1 MKEEGNKRRFTEM
14 RRKASL
20 LVEQHEERHRGGKVK
35 TVLENSIRSASRRI
49 EEGLLLGERK
59 RQKRCNILARGMSET
74 RLCMKRKVNAF
85 PPDGNQNEV
94 SGNYCQDLSRLKG
107 SKDFIP

>member
-1 MKEEGNKRRFTEM
+1 MVKEEGSIPTEM

-20 LVEQHEERHRGGKVK
+20 LVHEERHRGGKVK
-35 TVLENSIRSASRRI
+35 NVLENSIRSASRRI
-49 EEGLLLGERK
+49 QGSLLGKKKKK
-59 RQKRCNILARGMSET
+59 RRTILARGMSEA

-85 PPDGNQNEV
+85 PPNGNHNEV
-94 SGNYCQDLSRLKG
+94 SNSYCQDLSRLKG